1 MIIENSLLAM
11 GITTFIALLSFAAWV
26 GALHQ
31 KVKQNKEDIAS
42 DRRDNRND
50 HRLIFDKLEEIN
62 MYIRNGA
69 K

>member
-1 MIIENSLLAM
+1 MTIDNSLLALL
-11 GITTFIALLSFAAWV
+11 ITTFIALLSFATWV

-42 DRRDNRND
+42 DRMANRND

-62 MYIRNGA
+62 KYIRNGR
-69 K
+69 